1 MYFISLSMFKTITIQ
16 TKYYISLN
24 TIKFNDNNL
33 KIILRKP
40 LKASP
45 KNKSLLIIG
54 YVWPEPN
61 SSAAGTR
68 MMQLINLF
76 QKDSWKITFASP
88 AKLGE
93 HKVNLKQLNINEIEI
108 ELNNSSFDE
117 FLQALQ
123 PGLVI
128 FDRFMMEEQFGWRVE
143 QFAPYAL
150 RVLNT
155 EDLHSLRACRQ
166 QLVKDYL
173 KNKPQEINLEEINL
187 TDQAWLFNEMAKTD
201 VAKRE
206 IASIYRCDLTLM
218 ISQFEMQLLQKYFQ
232 VPSQQL
238 FYLPFMYKMIETEKL
253 PTFNQREH
261 FVTIGNFRHEPNWD
275 AVLWL
280 KESIWPI
287 IKKQMADAELHI
299 YGAYPPPKATVL
311 HNPKQGFLVKGWAE
325 DAFEVIQ
332 NARVLLAP
340 LRFGAGIKGKLAE
353 AMLNGTPSVTTLI
366 GEESMLSDAITT
378 WPGSTAN
385 NTNDFANAAIELY
398 QNHQAWSNSQTTGFN
413 NLQQQYVLRE
423 KDYQLE
429 TGLINTIKT
438 LKESLDN
445 HRNQNFISSM
455 LNHHHHKSTKYM
467 AQWIE
472 AKNKYTEKS

>member
-1 MYFISLSMFKTITIQ
+1 
-16 TKYYISLN
+16 
-24 TIKFNDNNL
+24 
-33 KIILRKP
+33 
-40 LKASP
+40 
-45 KNKSLLIIG
+45 
-54 YVWPEPN
+54 
-61 SSAAGTR
+61 
-68 MMQLINLF
+68 MMQLIHLF
-76 QKDSWKITFASP
+76 QANGWQITFASP

-93 HKVNLKQLNINEIEI
+93 HKVNLAQLNIKEQEI
-108 ELNNSSFDE
+108 ELNNSSFDA
-117 FLQALQ
+117 FLQTLQ

-143 QFAPYAL
+143 QFAPDAL

-173 KNKPQEINLEEINL
+173 KNKPQKINLEEIHL

-201 VAKRE
+201 MAKRE
-206 IASIYRCDLTLM
+206 IASIFRCDLTLM
-218 ISQFEMQLLQKYFQ
+218 ISQFEMQLLDEYFQ

-238 FYLPFMYKMIETEKL
+238 FYLPFIYKAIDTDQL
-253 PTFNQREH
+253 PTFEQRKH
-261 FVTIGNFRHEPNWD
+261 FFTIGNFRHEPNWD

-280 KESIWPI
+280 KESIWPL
-287 IKKQMADAELHI
+287 IKKQLPDAELHI
-299 YGAYPPPKATVL
+299 YGAYPPPKATAL

-366 GEESMLSDAITT
+366 GEESMLNDKITG
-378 WPGSTAN
+378 WPGATAN
-385 NTNDFANAAIELY
+385 NPDEFANAAIELY
-398 QNHQAWSNSQTTGFN
+398 QNYQAWLKSQAIGFN
-413 NLQQQYVLRE
+413 NVNQQYVLNE
-423 KDYQLE
+423 KEPISDFS
-429 TGLINTIKT
+429 LINTLNT
-438 LKESLDN
+438 LLESLDN

-472 AKNKYTEKS
+472 AKNKPTEKL

>member
-1 MYFISLSMFKTITIQ
+1 
-16 TKYYISLN
+16 
-24 TIKFNDNNL
+24 
-33 KIILRKP
+33 
-40 LKASP
+40 
-45 KNKSLLIIG
+45 
-54 YVWPEPN
+54 
-61 SSAAGTR
+61 
-68 MMQLINLF
+68 MMQLIHLF
-76 QKDSWKITFASP
+76 QANGWQITFASP

-93 HKVNLKQLNINEIEI
+93 HKVNLAQLSIKEQEI
-108 ELNNSSFDE
+108 ELNNSSFDA
-117 FLQALQ
+117 FLQTLQ

-143 QFAPYAL
+143 QFAPDAL
-150 RVLNT
+150 RALNT

-173 KNKPQEINLEEINL
+173 NNKPQKINLEEIHL

-201 VAKRE
+201 MAKRE
-206 IASIYRCDLTLM
+206 IASIFRCDLTLM
-218 ISQFEMQLLQKYFQ
+218 ISQFEMQLLDKYFQ

-238 FYLPFMYKMIETEKL
+238 FYLPFMYKAIDTEQL
-253 PTFNQREH
+253 PTFEQRKH

-280 KESIWPI
+280 KESIWPL
-287 IKKQMADAELHI
+287 IKKQLPDAELHI
-299 YGAYPPPKATVL
+299 YGAYPPPKATAL

-340 LRFGAGIKGKLAE
+340 LRFGAGIKGKIAE

-366 GEESMLSDAITT
+366 GEESMLNDKITG
-378 WPGSTAN
+378 WPGATAN
-385 NTNDFANAAIELY
+385 NPDEFANAAIELY
-398 QNHQAWSNSQTTGFN
+398 QNYQAWLKSQAIGFN
-413 NLQQQYVLRE
+413 NVNQQYVLNE
-423 KDYQLE
+423 KEPISDFS
-429 TGLINTIKT
+429 LINTLNT
-438 LKESLDN
+438 LLESLDN

-472 AKNKYTEKS
+472 AKNKPTEKL

>member
-1 MYFISLSMFKTITIQ
+1 
-16 TKYYISLN
+16 
-24 TIKFNDNNL
+24 
-33 KIILRKP
+33 
-40 LKASP
+40 
-45 KNKSLLIIG
+45 
-54 YVWPEPN
+54 
-61 SSAAGTR
+61 
-68 MMQLINLF
+68 MMQLIHLF
-76 QKDSWKITFASP
+76 QANGWQITFASP

-93 HKVNLKQLNINEIEI
+93 HKVNLAQLNIKEQEI
-108 ELNNSSFDE
+108 ELNNSSFDA
-117 FLQALQ
+117 FLQTLQ

-143 QFAPYAL
+143 QFAPDAL

-173 KNKPQEINLEEINL
+173 KNKPQKINLEEIHL

-201 VAKRE
+201 MAKRE
-206 IASIYRCDLTLM
+206 IASIFRCDLTLM
-218 ISQFEMQLLQKYFQ
+218 ISQFEMQLLDEFFQ

-238 FYLPFMYKMIETEKL
+238 FYLPFIYKAIDTDQL
-253 PTFNQREH
+253 PTFEQRKH
-261 FVTIGNFRHEPNWD
+261 FFTIGNFRHEPNWD

-280 KESIWPI
+280 KESIWPL
-287 IKKQMADAELHI
+287 IKKQLPDAELHI
-299 YGAYPPPKATVL
+299 YGAYPPPKATAL

-366 GEESMLSDAITT
+366 GEESMLNDKITG
-378 WPGSTAN
+378 WPGATAN
-385 NTNDFANAAIELY
+385 NPDEFANAAIELY
-398 QNHQAWSNSQTTGFN
+398 QNYQAWLKSQAIGFN
-413 NLQQQYVLRE
+413 NVNQQYVLNE
-423 KDYQLE
+423 KEPISDFS
-429 TGLINTIKT
+429 LINTLNT
-438 LKESLDN
+438 LLESLDN

-472 AKNKYTEKS
+472 AKNKPTEKL